1 MAGNPFYYQNGQQP
15 QTMLYQQPMNPYTQ
29 PMTTAY
35 TPSTSRSSTLY
46 GRVVNSP
53 NDITPNEVPM
63 DGSVSLF
70 PSSDYSCILAKTWN
84 RDGTIQTVKFV
95 PEVNPD
101 QVTLDQASQENT
113 MDTILKKLDA
123 IEKKLNYRPK
133 NKPPYK
139 KWEDTSRKETKED

>member
-15 QTMLYQQPMNPYTQ
+15 TNSYIQ
-29 PMTTAY
+29 PMTTSY
-35 TPSTSRSSTLY
+35 TPSTSRSSMLY

-84 RDGTIQTVKFV
+84 KDGTIQTVKFI

-139 KWEDTSRKETKED
+139 KWENREDRKDTKED